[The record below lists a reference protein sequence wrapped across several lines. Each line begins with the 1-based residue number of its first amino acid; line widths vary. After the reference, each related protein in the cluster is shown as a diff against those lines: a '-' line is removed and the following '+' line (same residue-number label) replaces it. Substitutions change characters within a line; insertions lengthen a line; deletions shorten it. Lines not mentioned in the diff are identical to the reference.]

1 MREDGQ
7 CVRHTTRTRFRVPV
21 NIPGQHDK
29 YQRSRW
35 SMASHIVGVIGGG
48 QLARMMIPPAIELG
62 VDIRVLEEAEGM
74 SADIAASGVGD
85 YRDLDTVL
93 AFAETV
99 DVITFDHEH
108 VPQAILRELVSRGI
122 PVHPGPDALLYAQ
135 DKLQMRTKLSELGLP
150 VPDWAA
156 VESADELGAFLADH
170 GGRAVVKTAR
180 GGYDGKGVRVVS
192 DASGADDWFLA
203 LAEDGRGGALLV
215 EELVPF
221 RRELAQLVARRPS
234 GEMAVWPVV
243 ETVQRDGVCAEVLAP
258 APGAAGRVAEA
269 AADIARHVADGLG
282 VTGVLAVELFETT
295 DGRVL
300 INELAMR
307 PHNSGHWSIE
317 GAVTSQFEQHLRAV
331 LDLPLGSTEPRADWS
346 VMVNI
351 LGGPSEG
358 SLQDRYPAAL
368 AAHPEAKF
376 HGYGKEPRPGRKV
389 GHVTVVGGED
399 LEDVVYR
406 ARAAAAFFE
415 D

>member
-1 MREDGQ
+1 
-7 CVRHTTRTRFRVPV
+7 
-21 NIPGQHDK
+21 
-29 YQRSRW
+29 
-35 SMASHIVGVIGGG
+35 MAPQIVGVIGGG

-62 VDIRVLEEAEGM
+62 IDIRVLEEAEGM
-74 SADIAASGVGD
+74 SAEIAASGVGD

-99 DVITFDHEH
+99 DVVTFDHEH
-108 VPQAILRELVSRGI
+108 VPQAILNELVARGI

-135 DKLQMRTKLSELGLP
+135 DKLQMRAKLTELGLP

-156 VESADELGAFLADH
+156 VESAEELAAFLADH

-192 DASGADDWFLA
+192 DASGADDWFAA

-234 GEMAVWPVV
+234 GEVAAWPVV

-258 APGAAGRVAEA
+258 APGSAGRVAEV
-269 AADIARHVADGLG
+269 AADIAHRVAEGLG

-300 INELAMR
+300 VNELAMR

-358 SLQDRYPAAL
+358 ALQDRYPAAL

-376 HGYGKEPRPGRKV
+376 HGYGKAPRPGRKV
-389 GHVTVVGGED
+389 GHVTVAGDD
-399 LEDVVYR
+399 LDDVVYR

-415 D
+415 G

>member
-1 MREDGQ
+1 
-7 CVRHTTRTRFRVPV
+7 
-21 NIPGQHDK
+21 
-29 YQRSRW
+29 
-35 SMASHIVGVIGGG
+35 MASHIVGVIGGG

-108 VPQAILRELVSRGI
+108 VPQGILRELVSRGI

-135 DKLQMRTKLSELGLP
+135 DKLQMRAKLSELGLP

-269 AADIARHVADGLG
+269 AADIARHVAAGLG

-415 D
+415 G